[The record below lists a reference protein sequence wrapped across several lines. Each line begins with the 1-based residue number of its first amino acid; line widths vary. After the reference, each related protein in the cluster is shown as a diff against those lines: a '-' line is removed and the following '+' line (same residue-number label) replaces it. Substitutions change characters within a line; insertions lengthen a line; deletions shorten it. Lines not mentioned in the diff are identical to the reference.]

1 MMTFTVF
8 AAGFLMRP
16 LGAIFLGAYVDRIGR
31 RKGLIVTLSLMAIG
45 TILITFVPGYDTI
58 GIMAPYF
65 GGHWPSVTGLLGR
78 C

>member
-16 LGAIFLGAYVDRIGR
+16 LGAIFLGAYVDKVGR

-45 TILITFVPGYDTI
+45 TILITFVRVMKPLVLSRQ
-58 GIMAPYF
+58 F
-65 GGHWPSVTGLLGR
+65 WW
-78 C
+78 